1 VSSGIQFPSIET
13 QQRIAAL
20 RLKARSPEGLTLDET
35 KEAIAFLRQE
45 RLAMPVAK
53 AGSRT
58 KAPAPNA
65 DDLLSELGL

>member
-1 VSSGIQFPSIET
+1 MSISLET

-20 RLKARSPEGLTLDET
+20 RIKAKSAEGLTLDET

-45 RLAMPVAK
+45 RLAMTPAK
-53 AGSRT
+53 AAPRT
-58 KAPAPNA
+58 KAAVPNA